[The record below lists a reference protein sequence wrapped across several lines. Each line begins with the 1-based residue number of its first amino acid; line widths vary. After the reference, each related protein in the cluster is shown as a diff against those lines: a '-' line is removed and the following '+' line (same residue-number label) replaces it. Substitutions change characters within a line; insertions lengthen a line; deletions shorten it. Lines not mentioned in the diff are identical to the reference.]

1 MDKTKRKKIEKSGN
15 KEKKEYTE
23 SLIIQEKERD
33 KKRKRKQ
40 SNRQERSKRGHRMRN
55 KIKKVLARKK
65 KERITV

>member
-33 KKRKRKQ
+33 KERKRKQ